1 VSAAGERGEV
11 VRLARDLIRIDT
23 SNYGGGKANAE
34 SAAADYVERE
44 LAEVGLRGQRYE
56 AEPGRTNLIVRWE
69 GTDRDQ
75 PALMLHGHLDVVP
88 ANPAAWTYP
97 PFEGVIADG
106 MLWGRGAIDMKDMVA
121 MIVAAVRRLR
131 RDRWQPRRDLVL
143 AFFADEEDGC
153 ALGSQWMAREH
164 PEAFAGVGYAI
175 GEGGGYSIT
184 VGGRRAYLMN
194 TGEKGV
200 LWLRLEAKGKAGHG
214 SLPAADSAITK
225 LANAIARLGALE
237 WPTRVTSTTAALLKQ
252 LRSLSGLAA
261 DSDPYALA
269 DLAGLS
275 APRLRA
281 GLRNVSNVTLVQAGY
296 KENVVP
302 ESASALIDLRFLPG
316 DRDAAIARIAEV
328 VGDDISIDIE
338 LELTA
343 MEAPFAGPVTDLIQE
358 VIAEA
363 DPSAVV
369 LPHLIP
375 GGTDA
380 KALSTLGIAGYGF
393 IPLRLSDDFNFPAMF
408 HGVDERVPLAALEF
422 GEDVL
427 TEVVRRLL

>member
-1 VSAAGERGEV
+1 MSAAEELTDV

-44 LAEVGLRGQRYE
+44 LAEVGLYGQRYE
-56 AEPGRTNLIVRWE
+56 AAPGRTNLIVRWP
-69 GTDRDQ
+69 GTDRAR

-88 ANPAAWTYP
+88 ADPAAWTYP
-97 PFEGVIADG
+97 PFAGVIADG
-106 MLWGRGAIDMKDMVA
+106 MLWGRGAIDMKNMVA
-121 MIVAAVRRLR
+121 MILAVVRALR
-131 RDRWQPRRDLVL
+131 RAGWRPRRDLVL

-153 ALGSQWMAREH
+153 TLGSQWMAREH
-164 PEAFAGVGYAI
+164 PAAFAGVGYAI

-184 VGGRRAYLMN
+184 VGGRRAYLMA
-194 TGEKGV
+194 TGEKGL
-200 LWLRLEAKGKAGHG
+200 LWLRLKAKGQARHG

-225 LANAIARLGALE
+225 LANAISRLGALE
-237 WPTRVTSTTAALLKQ
+237 WPTLVTPTTAALLEQ
-252 LRSLSGLAA
+252 LRSLSGRDA
-261 DSDPYALA
+261 DTDPYALA

-275 APRLRA
+275 APRLRG
-281 GLRNVSNVTLVQAGY
+281 GLRNVSNVTIVQAGY

-302 ESASALIDLRFLPG
+302 ETASALLDVRFLPS

-328 VGDDISIDIE
+328 VGEDISIDIE

-343 MEAPFAGPVTDLIQE
+343 IESPFAGPVTELVQE
-358 VIAEA
+358 VIAET

-369 LPHLIP
+369 LPHLAP

-380 KALSTLGIAGYGF
+380 KALSALGIAGYGF
-393 IPLRLSDDFNFPAMF
+393 IPLRLAEDFNFPAMF
-408 HGVDERVPLAALEF
+408 HGVDEHVPIAALEF
-422 GEDVL
+422 GEGVL
-427 TEVVRRLL
+427 TEVVRRL